1 MTKILG
7 LDLGTNSI
15 GWAIREDENEGVNQ
29 IIDKGVRIF
38 SEGVKSENGKEI
50 SRAAERTA
58 YRSARKIK
66 YRRKLR
72 KYETLKVLSI
82 NGMCPLS
89 VEEVEQWKKS
99 GFKEY
104 PLNPEFLNWLR
115 TNEDKNINPY
125 LFRDKASKQK
135 VTLYELGRALYHI
148 AQRRG
153 FLSNRLDQSA
163 EGVFEEHNPQIQN
176 LIEDLD
182 SSNAILNELK
192 EYYINLGIIDESE
205 KSGFKKD
212 LDEGEKNLK
221 KLYTSLVS
229 ITKKNAND
237 IETCKQELI
246 ARLNKKADLGK
257 VKGEIKD
264 ISQAMLDGN
273 FKTLGQYFFSLYN
286 KTRIRNQYT
295 SREEHYLEEFI
306 VICQTQGIEGINTN
320 EKLPEK
326 KFTGLAKD
334 LYRAIFFQR
343 PLKSQKGLI
352 GKCSFEKNKSRCAVS
367 HPDYEEFRMWSYLNT
382 IKIGTQSESTLRF
395 LTLEEKLKLV
405 PKFYRKNDFNF
416 EVLAK
421 ELVEKGASFGYYKS
435 SKKNEFFYWFNY
447 KPTDSVSACVVSASL
462 ENAIGKDWKT
472 KTFEYQTSNT
482 KKEEVTK
489 SVNYK
494 DLWHLLSVATSDTY
508 LYDFAI
514 EKLKLEPKNAKA
526 FSKTK
531 LKKDFASLSLAA
543 IAKILPYL
551 KQGLLYS
558 HAVFMANIENIVD
571 DDIWKDKEQQK
582 FIQSKIVD
590 LIDNYLVEK
599 SKLEIINC
607 LLKIYNTEDIEG
619 RKVYYSK
626 EAESLFEADLRKKLV
641 PFYKANTISE
651 QQEQE
656 IIFEDLFPIL
666 IEQLKKQEFI
676 KIIRLDKKIEAF
688 LKGENEEGQIFCN
701 HPDKLKKLYHPSDI
715 EVFKKKIIKDE
726 WGNEKV
732 VLGSPLTTSIKNPMA
747 MRALHQLRKVLN
759 ALIANGQIDEDTRI
773 HIEMAREL
781 NDANKRKGIQD
792 FQKEREELYKIY
804 EAKIKELYQVKKGKE
819 LLHVTDEDL
828 QKFEWA
834 LEQTKDGRIITKE
847 ELIKYKI
854 WEEQN
859 HICIYTGKT
868 ISIDSFLEGNPKFD
882 IEHTI
887 PRSISQDNSLMNKTL
902 CDKDFNRSVKG
913 KKMPV
918 GLSNYNEILPRIAH
932 WKKQAEELT
941 RQIETISKSIKSAAT
956 KVAKDKNIR
965 KRHYLTLKRDYI
977 QGKYDRFTWEEPKG
991 GFKNSQIPDTGII
1004 TKYAQAYLKSY
1015 FKRVESVK
1023 GGAVAEFRKLWG
1035 IQESFI
1041 DENGWKHYKDKDRS
1055 KHTHHTIDAITIA
1068 CMPKDKYDLLAHAWR
1083 LEDEQDKKA
1092 AKALIEQAKPWKT
1105 FKEDIEKIETEIL
1118 VSHFTPD
1125 NVKKQAKRILRV
1137 RGKKQYVAE
1146 IERNANGKAIPKKDA
1161 SGKIIYKLNEKGN
1174 KIPILQQ
1181 GDTIRGSLHQ
1191 DSIYGAI
1198 KNPLNTNEIRYV
1210 IRKDLE
1216 SLKANDIE
1224 NIVDENVKA
1233 KVKEAVANKILL
1245 ISSNPKQKN
1254 KFAEG
1259 KKVWMNEEKKIPI
1272 NKVRIYA
1279 NSVKN
1284 PIEIKKHSPLSK
1296 SKHEHKQ
1303 TVYGQNDENYA
1314 MAIYE
1319 GLDIKG
1325 KSERAFELINYLDAG
1340 FYYKSKNINER
1351 KNAIISLVPEKH
1363 LETGFNL
1370 LKSNG
1375 KPIILKKGL
1384 NVILYK
1390 EKKEEI
1396 DFNNNSVIKRL
1407 YKISGLDKDGIK
1419 LTYAVSALGST
1430 ENIAYMNN
1438 VINKQKLFQFKKD
1451 IEEIGIWESIY
1462 SDFKN
1467 ENIKKSI
1474 FFKKLNDLLNEH
1486 YSKNDIYDSAGIIKK
1501 IKIKESG
1508 LTTPKGGNVIDN
1520 FNDFPYIKFKASNF
1534 NALIE
1539 GIDFKVLPSG
1549 KIQKL

>member
-15 GWAIREDENEGVNQ
+15 GWAIRDTENEGVNQ
-29 IIDKGVRIF
+29 ILDKGARIF

-104 PLNPEFLNWLR
+104 PLNPEFLDWLR

-135 VTLYELGRALYHI
+135 VTLFELGRALYHI

-182 SSNAILNELK
+182 SSNTILNELK
-192 EYYINLGIIDESE
+192 EYYINLGIIDETE

-212 LDEGEKNLK
+212 LDEGEKKLK
-221 KLYTSLVS
+221 SLYNSLVA

-257 VKGEIKD
+257 VKGKIKD
-264 ISQAMLDGN
+264 ISQAMLDRN

-286 KTRIRNQYT
+286 KERIRNQYT

-306 VICQTQGIEGINTN
+306 IICQAQGIEGINTN

-382 IKIGTQSESTLRF
+382 IKIGTQSEKTLRF

-405 PKFYRKNDFNF
+405 PKFYRKSDFNF

-462 ENAIGKDWKT
+462 ENAIGKDWKI
-472 KTFEYQTSNT
+472 KTFEYQTRNT
-482 KKEEVTK
+482 EKNEVTK
-489 SVNYK
+489 SVDYK

-514 EKLKLEPKNAKA
+514 DKLKLEPKNAKA

-571 DDIWKDKEQQK
+571 DDIWKDEEQQK
-582 FIQSKIVD
+582 FIQSKIVE
-590 LIDNYLVEK
+590 LVDNYIVEK
-599 SKLEIINC
+599 SKLELING
-607 LLKIYNTEDIEG
+607 LLKIYNTEDKEG

-641 PFYKANTISE
+641 PFYKANIIIE
-651 QQEQE
+651 EHEQE
-656 IIFEDLFPIL
+656 IIFQDLFPIL
-666 IEQLKKQEFI
+666 MDQLKKQEFI
-676 KIIRLDKKIEAF
+676 KIGRLDKQIEAF
-688 LKGENEEGQIFCN
+688 LEGENEEGQIFCN

-715 EVFKKKIIKDE
+715 EVFKKKTIKDE

-759 ALIANGQIDEDTRI
+759 TLIANDQIDEDTRI

-792 FQKEREELYKIY
+792 FQNENKKFKEDAIKEIKKLYLEQCHKEVNPTEDDILRYQLWLEQGKCEIY
-804 EAKIKELYQVKKGKE
+804 EEG
-819 LLHVTDEDL
+819 
-828 QKFEWA
+828 
-834 LEQTKDGRIITKE
+834 
-847 ELIKYKI
+847 
-854 WEEQN
+854 N
-859 HICIYTGKT
+859 N
-868 ISIDSFLEGNPKFD
+868 ISICDIIGSNPSYD

-887 PRSISQDNSLMNKTL
+887 PRSISQDNSQMNKTL
-902 CDKDFNRSVKG
+902 CSQRFNRDIK
-913 KKMPV
+913 KQKMPIE
-918 GLSNYNEILPRIAH
+918 LSNYNDILPRIAH
-932 WKKQAEELT
+932 WKKEAEELT
-941 RQIETISKSIKSAAT
+941 RQIETISRSIKSAVT
-956 KVAKDKNIR
+956 KDAKDKNIR

-977 QGKYDRFTWEEPKG
+977 QGKYDRFTWEEPKV

-1041 DENGWKHYKDKDRS
+1041 DENWWKHYKDKDRD

-1092 AKALIEQAKPWKT
+1092 AKVLIEQAKPWKT

-1125 NVKKQAKRILRV
+1125 NVKKQTKKILRV

-1161 SGKIIYKLNEKGN
+1161 NGKIIYKLNEKGN

-1233 KVKEAVANKILL
+1233 KVKEAVTNKILL

-1259 KKVWMNEEKKIPI
+1259 KNVWMNEEKKIPI

-1284 PIEIKKHSPLSK
+1284 PLEIKKHSTLSK

-1419 LTYAVSALGST
+1419 LTYAVSAIGST